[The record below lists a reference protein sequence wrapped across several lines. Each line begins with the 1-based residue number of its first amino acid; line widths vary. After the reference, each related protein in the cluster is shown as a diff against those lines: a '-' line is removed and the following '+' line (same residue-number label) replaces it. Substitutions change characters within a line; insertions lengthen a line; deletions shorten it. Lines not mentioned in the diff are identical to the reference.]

1 VISLNDR
8 VVPPESNTLEAQ
20 RRLARLG
27 HSLELVTVETGTPE
41 SHGHH
46 FPLPAAFAS
55 ARFIMRHTWVL
66 PHGSEYFALRGGLA
80 NSRAQ
85 FENASSGRVAFLGGS
100 ITHNPGW
107 RDAVGRYL
115 QERFPETEFDF
126 IPAGIP
132 SLGSV
137 PHAFRLI
144 RDVLARGPVDL
155 LFVEAA
161 VNDHNYDGQHHA
173 ADLALR
179 GMEGIVRHVRR
190 ISPRTDVVLLH
201 FVHDQHLKTWAEGR
215 TPYTIAAHER
225 VADHYACPSLNL
237 SREVAKRIAAGQFTW
252 KHDFRDLHPSPYG
265 QQLYALSITRLLDA
279 AWLAGPG
286 ATRSRPRPPTSR
298 RTSTRR
304 TRPRPPL
311 PNRNDPRPPPDRWGP
326 VRALIR
332 VPQSDCAVRYLI
344 RPG

>member
-1 VISLNDR
+1 VISLDDR

-144 RDVLARGPVDL
+144 RDVLA
-155 LFVEAA
+155 
-161 VNDHNYDGQHHA
+161 Q
-173 ADLALR
+173 
-179 GMEGIVRHVRR
+179 
-190 ISPRTDVVLLH
+190 
-201 FVHDQHLKTWAEGR
+201 
-215 TPYTIAAHER
+215 
-225 VADHYACPSLNL
+225 
-237 SREVAKRIAAGQFTW
+237 
-252 KHDFRDLHPSPYG
+252 
-265 QQLYALSITRLLDA
+265 
-279 AWLAGPG
+279 
-286 ATRSRPRPPTSR
+286 
-298 RTSTRR
+298 
-304 TRPRPPL
+304 PL
-311 PNRNDPRPPPDRWGP
+311 P
-326 VRALIR
+326 
-332 VPQSDCAVRYLI
+332 
-344 RPG
+344 